1 MMVVP
6 YSVSRIKVGDYAKFK
21 PVFDQASAMRKSYGA
36 KGTNLFRDVDSP
48 NDVIVFIEW
57 ANLEDARKFFK
68 SDDLK
73 NALQRSGA
81 IKSEFYLLNS
91 I

>member
-1 MMVVP
+1 MP
-6 YSVSRIKVGDYAKFK
+6 YSVSRIKVKDYAKFK

-48 NDVIVFIEW
+48 NEAIVLIEW
-57 ANLEDARKFFK
+57 DNFEDARKFLK
-68 SDDLK
+68 SDDVK
-73 NALQRSGA
+73 NVLQRSGA
-81 IKSEFYLLNS
+81 IKSEFYLLNA